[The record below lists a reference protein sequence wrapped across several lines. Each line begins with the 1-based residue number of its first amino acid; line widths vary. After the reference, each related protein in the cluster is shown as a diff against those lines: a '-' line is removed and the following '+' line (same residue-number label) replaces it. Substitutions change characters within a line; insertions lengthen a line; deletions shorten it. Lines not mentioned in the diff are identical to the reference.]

1 MNLSNISISS
11 KIHIPLLL
19 SIVVSFII
27 IIINYIISID
37 KIKSSVYEEQ
47 ALSLKN
53 NYTQTIS
60 SKENI
65 GLTNAMIISGNYS
78 VIVSLL
84 SKNRDI
90 AIDGLN
96 TVVEELNNN
105 TKYKNIKIHIHDA
118 NINSF
123 LRAWKPTKYGD
134 DLSSFRKT
142 IVAIKKYKKPLVAIE
157 LGRAGLIL
165 RGLSPIIKDNEYLG
179 SVEFMQGLSS
189 MVTKFKKADNYD
201 VVIVMKN
208 EYLSIATKLS
218 SAKKTGNYTLAVKEK
233 VINQDFF
240 NDLKNVDI
248 SDVNK
253 YQITNKYLVVS
264 QEIKD
269 FSNKVVGYALVAKDI
284 SKVKNIISKSEN
296 SLMRQVYVMAI
307 LDLMIL
313 FFLFIVVKKIIV
325 NPILELDK
333 VASNLAEGDANLSKR
348 LPVKYNDEL
357 GKASNSLN
365 IFFNKVETLANEVQN
380 EREKSENH
388 AKEVIASEMDKNKLS
403 LSLSSNMIDGSIDN
417 ADNLKQSLSSNLDD
431 VNDINK
437 LNEETGE
444 VILKVTKSTDE
455 ITDSISLISKMIVNT
470 RESSQ
475 QLSLNVEEIYSVIE
489 LIKDISDQ
497 TNLLALNAAIEAARA
512 GEHGRGFAVVADE
525 VRKLAE
531 RTQKATSEVEV
542 NINILKQNSSS
553 MSENSEHIEIQ
564 AQSSQDKLD
573 EFKITFLEM
582 VSNVEKIKTGNT
594 KIGNELFANMAKLDH
609 MTLKNHAYLSA
620 FKNEV
625 NNSISTHKSC
635 DLGEWYID
643 EGKNKFGNNIHF
655 ISIDEP
661 HKRVHDN
668 LINIMKVIEK
678 NSLNHDEII
687 KLFEN
692 TEKASKELFSLFD
705 KMMKES

>member
-1 MNLSNISISS
+1 MNLSDISISS

-189 MVTKFKKADNYD
+189 MVTKFKKAYNYD
-201 VVIVMKN
+201 LVIVMKN

-248 SDVNK
+248 SDLNK

-307 LDLMIL
+307 LDFMIL

-635 DLGEWYID
+635 ALGEWYID

-668 LINIMKVIEK
+668 LIDIMKVIEK

>member
-307 LDLMIL
+307 LDFMIL

-573 EFKITFLEM
+573 EFKITFSEM

-668 LINIMKVIEK
+668 LIDIMKVIEK